1 MSDTRWEQILRYR
14 FIEIIALWEGRLTTR
29 HLCEVFG
36 IGRQQAS
43 KDINNYKRSIGP
55 ANLEYDATAK
65 GYRPTPQFTP
75 RVSLGT
81 TEEYLD
87 IVAGTGDIQQVLGR
101 LPGALART
109 EVLSVP
115 RRHIPPS
122 ILRPVVEAATEHR
135 RVEVDYVSLNQP
147 NREGRI
153 IVPHTLVWTG
163 MRWHVRGWCE
173 KNQGYRDFVL
183 SRFRGEPEVMDV
195 SDHTVER
202 DAEWQKQ
209 TDVIITP
216 DPRLSS
222 AQQDVVAQDYDMTE
236 GQLVLHVRAKL
247 LPYVIKFLQID
258 LNVREQNPRAQQL
271 VIANQQ
277 ELQHWLFGA
286 D

>member
-1 MSDTRWEQILRYR
+1 M
-14 FIEIIALWEGRLTTR
+14 
-29 HLCEVFG
+29 
-36 IGRQQAS
+36 
-43 KDINNYKRSIGP
+43 
-55 ANLEYDATAK
+55 
-65 GYRPTPQFTP
+65 
-75 RVSLGT
+75 
-81 TEEYLD
+81 
-87 IVAGTGDIQQVLGR
+87 
-101 LPGALART
+101 
-109 EVLSVP
+109 
-115 RRHIPPS
+115 
-122 ILRPVVEAATEHR
+122 
-135 RVEVDYVSLNQP
+135 
-147 NREGRI
+147 
-153 IVPHTLVWTG
+153 
-163 MRWHVRGWCE
+163 
-173 KNQGYRDFVL
+173 L